1 MRRLTK
7 CPNISRKDKNI
18 LLRCRESIH
27 KISPKAKVILYG
39 SRARGDAVPESDYDL
54 LVLVHH
60 PVTLKEEDIFR
71 QQLFPIEIET
81 GCVLTLN
88 MYYLSDWN
96 SVLYKGNAF
105 LPKCRKRR
113 FGNLKKEIRTLVLYQ
128 LNRADESLGEAL
140 ILLERDHINTLEIEI
155 ATP

>member
-1 MRRLTK
+1 MQRLIK
-7 CPNISRKDKNI
+7 CLNISGKEKNL

-39 SRARGDAVPESDYDL
+39 SRARGDAVLESDYDL
-54 LVLVHH
+54 LVLVDH

-88 MYYLSDWN
+88 AYYLSDWD
-96 SVLYKGNAF
+96 SVLYKVMPFRQNVEREG
-105 LPKCRKRR
+105 
-113 FGNLKKEIRTLVLYQ
+113 LV
-128 LNRADESLGEAL
+128 
-140 ILLERDHINTLEIEI
+140 I
-155 ATP
+155 

>member
-7 CPNISRKDKNI
+7 CLNISRKEKNL

-27 KISPKAKVILYG
+27 KISPKVKVILYG

-54 LVLVHH
+54 LVLVDH

-88 MYYLSDWN
+88 VYHLSDWD
-96 SVLYKGNAF
+96 SVLYKVMPFRQNVEREG
-105 LPKCRKRR
+105 
-113 FGNLKKEIRTLVLYQ
+113 LV
-128 LNRADESLGEAL
+128 
-140 ILLERDHINTLEIEI
+140 I
-155 ATP
+155 

>member
-1 MRRLTK
+1 MRRLAK
-7 CPNISRKDKNI
+7 CLNISRKEKNL

-54 LVLVHH
+54 LVLVDH

-88 MYYLSDWN
+88 VYHLSDWD
-96 SVLYKGNAF
+96 SVLYKVMPFRQNVEREG
-105 LPKCRKRR
+105 LVIW
-113 FGNLKKEIRTLVLYQ
+113 KKK
-128 LNRADESLGEAL
+128 
-140 ILLERDHINTLEIEI
+140 LEH
-155 ATP
+155 